1 MQLYQQKKNYRR
13 NTQNIGL
20 MYKLKIVIT
29 KICQDNLHTLSCP
42 YWIDYHNFKTKFQQG
57 RQGRDELEAVVS
69 WGQRAGCTNAV
80 KMLHSKVT
88 QGPVTRGL
96 ALRSQAPD

>member
-1 MQLYQQKKNYRR
+1 MQLYWQKEKNYRR

-29 KICQDNLHTLSCP
+29 KIIRQDNLHTLSCP

-69 WGQRAGCTNAV
+69 RGQRAGCTNAV
-80 KMLHSKVT
+80 QMLHSKVT
-88 QGPVTRGL
+88 
-96 ALRSQAPD
+96 